1 MKKRTNLGVL
11 LTIFVWPWVYLLVAW
26 ARDGAVTQA
35 AFGNSLAFFGM
46 GVVSSLGLWWFVN
59 RSRSRTTR
67 ISAVVGYLVL
77 CPFGLT
83 GALFSGLAFGV
94 PVVGTAVYGGIPLV
108 IGTAVGYFLGHRVS
122 EE

>member
-11 LTIFVWPWVYLLVAW
+11 LTIFVWPAVALLLAW

-35 AFGNSLAFFGM
+35 AFGESLAFLGM
-46 GVVSSLGLWWFVN
+46 GLVSALGLWWFLQ

-77 CPFGLT
+77 CPFGLV
-83 GALFSGLAFGV
+83 GALLPGLAFGA
-94 PVVGTAVYGGIPLV
+94 PLVGTAVYGGIPLV

-122 EE
+122 EG